1 MSNIKGAFMILIL
14 LASTSLT
21 AGENSRGRGNRDFDL
36 IVAGTKAE
44 PRILA
49 CQAPEFSFHLP
60 QMAGNFR
67 LGIANGTNSLW
78 GSDLKK
84 VSVKKEKA
92 SVKDPGAKEEKGKF
106 IYTLQDPLLGNGR
119 VTVKVT
125 GISDSNGIVLEV
137 EAENIPDETRLMWSF
152 GGCYGKVLEDPT
164 DSKLEPAYCK
174 YNVFSV
180 EGTAFSVYYGE
191 SMRLRIIHG
200 VTPLD
205 SDIRLS
211 DAHQQQTPLAF
222 YESGKKTDAP
232 ALAASTPLKNG
243 EKLYFCFYTQ
253 NKKADYNYYMLPDLF
268 NRTFWY

>member
-1 MSNIKGAFMILIL
+1 MIFMLLTSISL
-14 LASTSLT
+14 LA
-21 AGENSRGRGNRDFDL
+21 GGNNRDFEL
-36 IVAGTKAE
+36 IVTGTKAE
-44 PRILA
+44 PRILG
-49 CQAPEFSFHLP
+49 CKAPEFSFHLP

-67 LGIANGTNSLW
+67 LGIADGTTGLW

-84 VSVKKEKA
+84 ISVKKEKA
-92 SVKDPGAKEEKGKF
+92 SLKDTKEVKNKF
-106 IYTLQDPLLGNGR
+106 IYTLQDPLLGNGQVIVR
-119 VTVKVT
+119 VV

-137 EAENIPDETRLMWSF
+137 EAENIPNETRLMWSF

-164 DSKLEPAYCK
+164 QSKLEPVYCK

-180 EGTAFSVYYGE
+180 EGTAFSAYYGE

-222 YESGKKTDAP
+222 YKSGKKTDAP

-253 NKKADYNYYMLPDLF
+253 NKKADYNYYMLPELF
-268 NRTFWY
+268 NRMFRF